1 MKSKD
6 VISDEGEN
14 TSKTMAAKKSIFDI
28 AYESDK
34 KHLNNTYSM
43 ITFNKEAQVL
53 LDGGDIY
60 DLAKKKE
67 DIKLDVGTSIYH
79 GMLKIKELKSFSE
92 VPKDDTIVILLSDGH
107 SSRINEKGECYLPHD
122 VKKIIEGKFRHIES

>member
-60 DLAKKKE
+60 NKE

-79 GMLKIKELKSFSE
+79 GMLKIKELKSFGE
-92 VPKDDTIVILLSDGH
+92 LPKDDTIVILLSDGR
-107 SSRINEKGECYLPHD
+107 SSRINEKGECYLPRD